1 MNIIRKVAV
10 AGYEGLYEVDEL
22 GNIFS
27 IKRPNAI
34 GGLLKFT
41 PDSFGYLR
49 VGFSK
54 DNKVKTY
61 KAHRIVAAA
70 FIPNPDNKPQVN
82 HINGIKTDNR
92 VENLEWATQKEN
104 INHAWGIGLSKNKKG
119 HKSLLSKLNK
129 DQRIQMLTDYV
140 VNRASQKQVAKKYS
154 ISQPLVSMIMK
165 QFVKDILTESGEAIN
180 QRLTQK

>member
-1 MNIIRKVAV
+1 M
-10 AGYEGLYEVDEL
+10 G
-22 GNIFS
+22 S
-27 IKRPNAI
+27 
-34 GGLLKFT
+34 
-41 PDSFGYLR
+41 
-49 VGFSK
+49 
-54 DNKVKTY
+54 
-61 KAHRIVAAA
+61 AAC
-70 FIPNPDNKPQVN
+70 IPNPEDKPQVN
-82 HINGIKTDNR
+82 QINGIKTGNR

-104 INHAWGIGLSKNKKG
+104 INQAWGIGLSKNKKG

-140 VNRASQKQVAKKYS
+140 VNRVSQKQVAKKYS